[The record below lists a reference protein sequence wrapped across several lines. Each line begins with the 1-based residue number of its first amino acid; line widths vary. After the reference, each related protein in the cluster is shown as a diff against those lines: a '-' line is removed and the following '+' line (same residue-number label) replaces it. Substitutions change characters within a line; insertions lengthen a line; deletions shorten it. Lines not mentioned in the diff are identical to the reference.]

1 MRQGILLSII
11 SAVSFGLVPLFT
23 KVVLDLNFDVY
34 AIGFFRFLGL
44 GIFSYCMLRL
54 KKQSLKMDG
63 RQLFSIGIDS
73 FFQVITLLLLSTSYL
88 YIPTGNATSLHFMYP
103 IFVFLILFLYYKN
116 RFSRTQWIALVISI
130 VGILFFIDFKDLNNG
145 YGMALAVISGFT
157 YACYMVVLDK
167 QGLAALNPFVVAF
180 YACLMEVVV
189 LFCIC
194 LLKGSFNVI
203 WNWQAAGSLFLLVG
217 LSISGVLL
225 LQVST
230 RLIGSAT
237 ASLFCLF
244 EPLTSLFCGWLILKD
259 TMQFSNIIGC
269 LLIFTGIFL
278 IMKPKRRKVY
288 G

>member
-1 MRQGILLSII
+1 MLSII

-54 KKQSLKMDG
+54 KKQSLKMDS
-63 RQLFSIGIDS
+63 RCLFSIGIDS

-145 YGMALAVISGFT
+145 YGMTESL
-157 YACYMVVLDK
+157 CRCVL
-167 QGLAALNPFVVAF
+167 
-180 YACLMEVVV
+180 CLFDGSRRPILYLPVEGKFQCDME
-189 LFCIC
+189 L
-194 LLKGSFNVI
+194 
-203 WNWQAAGSLFLLVG
+203 AGSRFTVPAG
-217 LSISGVLL
+217 GIVNFRSFASAGVNT
-225 LQVST
+225 SDWF
-230 RLIGSAT
+230 SD
-237 ASLFCLF
+237 SL
-244 EPLTSLFCGWLILKD
+244 LILSVRTFDLFVLRMAYFKGYD
-259 TMQFSNIIGC
+259 AVFEYYRMPFDLYRDLPDHETKKEKSVWIEEKFMNNQKILTDF
-269 LLIFTGIFL
+269 
-278 IMKPKRRKVY
+278 R
-288 G
+288 